1 VRARPRISAA
11 ATIGLVDAIERE
23 GGDADGIL
31 RAVRLT
37 RAAISDTDGF
47 IPSSDFA
54 RLLELAAQATRDPC
68 FGLHFGEGY
77 HPKDMGPLMYVA
89 LNSPTFMVG
98 IQNIGR
104 YLHVVNEAG
113 RVSLSI
119 EGPLA
124 HVRHWLADLE
134 VEVPRQHNEYSLTVA
149 LNAVRLMVG
158 SQWAPREVQFSHPA
172 PRDTSEHLRFFR
184 APVSFGCATNAFI
197 VERELLDRP
206 IPAADSR
213 LYPIL
218 QRYLERV
225 LNEMPRE
232 DSLVASVRKAIGE
245 SMREGHPTLV
255 KVARKL
261 AMGPRT
267 LQRRLVE
274 QGTDFKRLV
283 DDTRRRFSL
292 SYLEDA
298 RHTLTDI
305 AYLLGYSEV
314 SAFNRAF
321 KRWTNATPSDYRRR
335 KVMVR

>member
-1 VRARPRISAA
+1 VRARPKISVA
-11 ATIGLVDAIERE
+11 ATIGLVDAIERG
-23 GGDADGIL
+23 GGDPDEIL
-31 RAVRLT
+31 RAARLT
-37 RAAISDTDGF
+37 PASISNPDGF

-98 IQNIGR
+98 IANIGR

-119 EGPLA
+119 AGPLA
-124 HVRHWLADLE
+124 HIRHWLADLE

-158 SQWAPREVQFSHPA
+158 SEWAPREVQFSHPA
-172 PRDTSEHLRFFR
+172 PRDTSEQQRFFH

-197 VERELLDRP
+197 VERELLERP
-206 IPAADSR
+206 IPAADAR

-232 DSLVASVRKAIGE
+232 DGLLASVRKAIGE
-245 SMREGHPTLV
+245 SMREGHPTLP

-261 AMGPRT
+261 ALGSRT
-267 LQRRLVE
+267 LQRRLME

-292 SYLEDA
+292 SYLEDR

-321 KRWTNATPSDYRRR
+321 RRWTNATPLEYRRG
-335 KVMVR
+335 KITVR